1 MQITCNG
8 KQQPIDNDTTTL
20 LELLQALKLA
30 PDTVV
35 AEINNTIIDRDQYAT
50 LCLTDGDQVELI
62 RFVGGG

>member
-8 KQQPIDNDTTTL
+8 EQLSIDDAATL
-20 LELLQALKLA
+20 LDLLLKFKLA

-35 AEINNTIIDRDQYAT
+35 AEINRTIIARDQYESTRLAQ
-50 LCLTDGDQVELI
+50 GDLVELI